1 MLRNIYSFKLGSD
14 TTKINKFISTQSMC
28 DIKVQMDSYKK
39 MLRIMSAIIEN
50 YGRSKSTSNRQE
62 KGLRK
67 RPLEAFTSSDFYV
80 LKFVFIFIVN

>member
-1 MLRNIYSFKLGSD
+1 MLGNYFLLRNIYSVKLGSD

-39 MLRIMSAIIEN
+39 N
-50 YGRSKSTSNRQE
+50 VKNNVSNRQE

>member
-1 MLRNIYSFKLGSD
+1 MILQRLTNLFLLRVCV
-14 TTKINKFISTQSMC
+14 TQRC
-28 DIKVQMDSYKK
+28 KWTVIKK